1 MTPKLNQDK
10 SYLSALA
17 KQNDPRELVN
27 PELNKS
33 IYKSYFSFDK
43 FLDKN
48 DDYSSEMHSYWL
60 QHGGKLSSCKFR

>member
-1 MTPKLNQDK
+1 MTKKKTPESVTPKLNQDK

-33 IYKSYFSFDK
+33 IYKSYFSFDI
-43 FLDKN
+43 FQFDKN
-48 DDYSSEMHSYWL
+48 DDYS
-60 QHGGKLSSCKFR
+60 

>member
-48 DDYSSEMHSYWL
+48 DDHS
-60 QHGGKLSSCKFR
+60 

>member
-10 SYLSALA
+10 SYHSALA
-17 KQNDPRELVN
+17 KQNNPRELVN

-43 FLDKN
+43 LDKIMITVN
-48 DDYSSEMHSYWL
+48 DDE
-60 QHGGKLSSCKFR
+60 